1 MIFILAFGLVALE
14 EADELGVVYAF
25 VLGVGGV
32 N

>member
-14 EADELGVVYAF
+14 GADELGVVYAF
-25 VLGVGGV
+25 VVGGV